1 MANLTEQTPA
11 VYPAGIY
18 QLETSDPVI
27 GGPEGISNQQAKQLA
42 DRTKY
47 LKEHVDALEN
57 GTGIQNGSITAAKLA
72 AGVIPSTYRS
82 CILKG
87 HADANGANAI
97 VTRVNATTIAIN
109 SSPIA
114 AALSFAWGWDSL
126 GQRDFFAEYS
136 SDINLTLA
144 GEGVA
149 NGISD
154 VFVFMDRN
162 TLNGVITPRMDTG
175 PFIISAVEP
184 GVGNR
189 KYWFDLV
196 TMVWKEWNSGLSAW
210 SLRQYVLLARVT
222 RNQSQEL
229 NVVYNYP
236 FRESLD
242 PETGIVPGTIVSMH
256 RDHTSPPNGWLHCNG
271 ANVSRTTY
279 ARLFAIIG
287 TSYGAGDG
295 STTFKLPDLRGE
307 FIRGLD
313 AGRNVDAGR
322 TLGASQADEL
332 KSHTHTDTFNHRTS
346 GQGEM
351 IGNTTPLTGI
361 PTSNVTQIT
370 VTSDATGG
378 AETRPRNVAYPFF
391 IKF

>member
-1 MANLTEQTPA
+1 MANLIETATYE
-11 VYPAGIY
+11 AGIY

-27 GGPEGISNQQAKQLA
+27 GGANGISNQQAKQLA
-42 DRTKY
+42 NRTKY

-87 HADANGANAI
+87 HTDANGANAI

-109 SSPIA
+109 GSPIA

-154 VFVFMDRN
+154 VFVFMARN

-196 TMVWKEWNSGLSAW
+196 NMVWKEWNSGLSAW
-210 SLRQYVLLARVT
+210 SLRQYVLLARVN

-242 PETGIVPGTIVSMH
+242 PETGIVPGTILSMH

-346 GQGEM
+346 GTGE
-351 IGNTTPLTGI
+351 ISSNTTPLAGI
-361 PTSNVTQIT
+361 PELSATTIT
-370 VTSDATGG
+370 VTSDPTGG